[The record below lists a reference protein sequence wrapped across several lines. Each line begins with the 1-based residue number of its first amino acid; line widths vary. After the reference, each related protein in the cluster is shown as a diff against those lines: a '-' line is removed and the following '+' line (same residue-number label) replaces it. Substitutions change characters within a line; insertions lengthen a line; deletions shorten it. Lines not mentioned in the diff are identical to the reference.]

1 MEGSS
6 IRMLM
11 DIIRQ
16 YLVAQVLEEAVQAN
30 NKKSCENL
38 IAYLACKRHLTFKWK
53 IDGLDLLNHKA
64 VIYSL
69 QQLLKSQEDSIGSQ
83 FYPITPEE
91 AEDKLLSNKKKLHF
105 YHKTEFPVMV
115 TLDLSMLRNRTIF
128 KNLFHAGMNIARINC
143 AHDDPYVWAEFVKE
157 IRQLHKYSDRTCK
170 IYMDLAGPKIRLGNM
185 ETESGKIRIRNG
197 EVLRLM
203 RQKEYIGHEATAT
216 QPASVSVN
224 LPKTLYNVRLND
236 RVLIDDGQIAGK
248 VIAVKEE
255 YIEIKITSKNRKK
268 FTIKEGKGIN
278 FPDSLVFLNVPAVTK
293 KDLEDLDFIS
303 RHADI
308 IGVSFVH
315 QAKDLRVVQEKISML
330 TTRDIPLVAKIETK
344 DAVSRLPS
352 IIREGLTLPAFGI
365 MIARGDLAVEVGFE
379 QMAVIQEE
387 ILTMAHSAHI
397 PVIWATQVLE
407 NLTKNGQ
414 PTRAE
419 ISDVYLGSRAQCIM
433 LNKGMFI
440 EDSVSSLQRILA
452 LVKEYQERKV
462 NPFII

>member
-1 MEGSS
+1 
-6 IRMLM
+6 MLL
-11 DIIRQ
+11 DKIRQ
-16 YLVAQVLEEAVQAN
+16 YLVAQVPEEVAQAN
-30 NKKSCENL
+30 NKKSFENL
-38 IAYLACKRHLTFKWK
+38 IAYLACKRHLTEWK
-53 IDGLDLLNHKA
+53 IDSLDLLNHKA
-64 VIYSL
+64 VLFSL
-69 QQLLKSQEDSIGSQ
+69 RHLLKRQEEALGGGLYD
-83 FYPITPEE
+83 PITPEE

-115 TLDLSMLRNRTIF
+115 TLDVSMLRNRSIF
-128 KNLFHAGMNIARINC
+128 RNLFQAGMNIARINC
-143 AHDDPYVWAEFVKE
+143 AHDDPSVWGEFVKE
-157 IRQLHKYSDRTCK
+157 VRLLEKHSNRTCK

-185 ETESGKIRIRNG
+185 ETVSGKIGIRNG
-197 EVLRLM
+197 QVLRII
-203 RQKEYIGHEATAT
+203 RQENYLGHEATAT

-224 LPKTLYNVRLND
+224 LPKTLYNVRMND
-236 RVLIDDGQIAGK
+236 RVLIDDGKIAGK
-248 VIAVKEE
+248 VSAVKEE

-268 FTIKEGKGIN
+268 FTIKGGKGIN

-315 QAKDLRVVQEKISML
+315 QANDLRVVQKKLSML
-330 TTRDIPLVAKIETK
+330 TPRAIPLVAKIETK

-352 IIREGLTLPAFGI
+352 IIKEGLTLPAFGI

-379 QMAVIQEE
+379 KMAVIQEE
-387 ILTMAHSAHI
+387 ILAVAHSAHI

-407 NLTKNGQ
+407 NLTKKGQ

-440 EDSVSSLQRILA
+440 EDSVSSLQRILV